1 MESLEVI
8 CCFQAASDWPGA
20 GPDADIAVQCEM
32 LVGSGDTIWKIRA
45 WKKKYKNR
53 VSFRDVVE
61 RWRFAWVGSKPYE
74 GDKRPSNRVMQGW
87 KGLGKRRWQ

>member
-45 WKKKYKNR
+45 WKKSIR
-53 VSFRDVVE
+53 T
-61 RWRFAWVGSKPYE
+61 GSLSETLSKD
-74 GDKRPSNRVMQGW
+74 GVLRGSGRSLMRGI
-87 KGLGKRRWQ
+87 KGPVTG